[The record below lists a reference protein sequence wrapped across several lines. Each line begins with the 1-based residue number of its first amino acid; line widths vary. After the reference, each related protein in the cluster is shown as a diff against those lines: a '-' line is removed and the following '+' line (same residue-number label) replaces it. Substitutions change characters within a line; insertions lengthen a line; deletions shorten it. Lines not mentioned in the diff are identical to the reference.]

1 MHEKLVTAPG
11 DNYQDTIRE
20 AGGMRPGDQRVL
32 AYLSRVGEATVSSA
46 SVIAEQ
52 LQLPIATVEE
62 SLRRLASDGL
72 VSPHGRDTVLWMSR
86 QQSG

>member
-1 MHEKLVTAPG
+1 
-11 DNYQDTIRE
+11 
-20 AGGMRPGDQRVL
+20 MRPGDQRVL

-46 SVIAEQ
+46 NDIAEQ
-52 LQLPIATVEE
+52 LQLPLTTVEE
-62 SLRRLASDGL
+62 SLKRLAGDGL